1 MTANANRIQKEIAHS
16 EANAPA
22 MQDTR
27 NHFIA
32 AMANAVTGV
41 NLVTTDGPM
50 GRCGVTVSAMT
61 SVSADPPMVLV
72 CINANSYAS
81 GVIDKNGVFCVN
93 VLGAGQRRIAEVFAG
108 VGKLPPEERF
118 ARGEWE
124 AGESGSPA
132 LVGSVATFD
141 CAVYRS
147 YTAGSH
153 RIFVGEVLQS
163 REGDGEALLYSR
175 RRFGRPMFTSH

>member
-1 MTANANRIQKEIAHS
+1 MKGNTYRIQKPVAHS
-16 EANAPA
+16 EAKAPD
-22 MQDTR
+22 MHDTR
-27 NHFIA
+27 DHFKA

-50 GRCGVTVSAMT
+50 GRCGVTVSAMS

-93 VLGAGQRRIAEVFAG
+93 VLGAAQQAIAEVFAG

-118 ARGEWE
+118 ARGKWE
-124 AGESGSPA
+124 PGESGSPA

-153 RIFVGEVLQS
+153 RIFVGEVLQC

-175 RRFGRPMFTSH
+175 RQFGRPTFTSH